1 MSRTRS
7 RNKGR
12 GQTRSQG
19 QAKSGRPGS
28 AGAAAYSSGSA
39 NRGAARPGTTRPA
52 ANGNGSKR
60 AGAEAVTDEARAGV
74 AARAAVVGGPPTWVQ
89 LTTFVLSLAGLGVS
103 IYLTIAHYSTA
114 LTLACPNT
122 GAINCEKVTT
132 GPYSTVFGIPV
143 AVLGLA
149 FFVFMVAV
157 NNPLAWRSPLR
168 VVHRARVLSVIVG
181 ICFVLY
187 LVYVEIFKKDA
198 ICLWC
203 TGVHV
208 VTFALFVLILFSAA
222 TWGLTERSG

>member
-19 QAKSGRPGS
+19 QAKGGRPGS

-52 ANGNGSKR
+52 ANGSKR

-74 AARAAVVGGPPTWVQ
+74 AARAAVVGGPPSWVR
-89 LTTFVLSLAGLGVS
+89 LTTLILSIAGLAIS
-103 IYLTIAHYSTA
+103 IYETIAHFSSSV
-114 LTLACPNT
+114 TLACPAT
-122 GAINCEKVTT
+122 AHINCEKVTT